1 MESVLSFADIAW
13 ALGLLLLPVLLALP
27 LRVGWRF
34 IVGRTHE
41 DNTYRNHVKRII
53 HAGMQVEHFRD
64 ELDDMARHLRL
75 ANRKSRLIEADLL
88 YPLRMPHFLLAPAL
102 LVLPLAFFLALPVM
116 IIGLPILIILEH
128 ILIKRRVLIRM
139 DIQLLNVI
147 KII

>member
-1 MESVLSFADIAW
+1 MEGTLNFADLAW
-13 ALGLLLLPVLLALP
+13 ALGLLLLPVLFALP

-41 DNTYRNHVKRII
+41 DNTYRNHVRRII

-102 LVLPLAFFLALPVM
+102 LVLPLAFF
-116 IIGLPILIILEH
+116 
-128 ILIKRRVLIRM
+128 
-139 DIQLLNVI
+139 
-147 KII
+147 